1 MTVPVLTGSRVVLR
15 PPVEADV
22 SARQELG
29 LDPEIHRMFGG
40 SRALLAPYT
49 QEMALA
55 WLSMMQ
61 EDPHAWAID
70 VGARLIGE
78 IRLEKLEPVDR
89 RATLAVGILDPA
101 ALGKGYGTEA
111 VTLMLAHAFGALG
124 LHRIGLRVLAYN
136 ERAIRCYQ
144 KCGFVIEGRERESA
158 LVDGAWHDDV
168 MMGILA
174 TDLADGAA

>member
-1 MTVPVLTGSRVVLR
+1 MSVPLLTGSRVVLR

-22 SARQELG
+22 SARQALG

-40 SRALLAPYT
+40 SRTRLAPYT
-49 QEMALA
+49 QEMARA
-55 WLSMMQ
+55 WLSMMR
-61 EDPHAWAID
+61 EGPHAWAID

-78 IRLEKLEPVDR
+78 IRLEQLEPLDK
-89 RATLAVGILDPA
+89 RATLAVGLLDPA

-111 VTLMLAHAFGALG
+111 IKLVLAHAFGALG

-136 ERAIRCYQ
+136 ERAIRCYL

-168 MMGILA
+168 MMGLLA
-174 TDLADGAA
+174 TDLADSSA

>member
-1 MTVPVLTGSRVVLR
+1 MTVPLLTGSRVVLR

-22 SARQELG
+22 SARQALG

-40 SRALLAPYT
+40 SRDRLAPYT
-49 QEMALA
+49 EEMARG
-55 WLSMMQ
+55 WLSMMR
-61 EDPHAWAID
+61 EDPHAWVID
-70 VGARLIGE
+70 VGAGLIGE
-78 IRLEKLEPVDR
+78 LRLEKLDLLDK
-89 RATLAVGILDPA
+89 RATLAIGILDPA

-111 VTLMLAHAFGALG
+111 IRLVLAHAFGALG

>member
-124 LHRIGLRVLAYN
+124 LHRIGFASSHTMN
-136 ERAIRCYQ
+136 AP
-144 KCGFVIEGRERESA
+144 SA
-158 LVDGAWHDDV
+158 ATRSAASSSKGASASPRWLTAP
-168 MMGILA
+168 G
-174 TDLADGAA
+174 TTTS